1 MKKYDCYLECV
12 EPEKLDISGIFYEIK
27 NYRLIEVSL
36 DNWYVIKQWKDVP
49 MTYDSEGASY
59 DMEYG
64 VVYCTSWNNVLES
77 VRTWWGEDE
86 LESWIKTCENYI

>member
-1 MKKYDCYLECV
+1 MKKYDCFLEQ
-12 EPEKLDISGIFYEIK
+12 EEWEKLDISELFYMIRE
-27 NYRLIEVSL
+27 YRLIEVVL
-36 DNWYVIKQWKDVP
+36 DNWYSIKQWKDVP

-59 DMEYG
+59 DMKPG

-86 LESWIKTCENYI
+86 LKSWIETCENYI